1 MKRRAWI
8 AGAAALAMALAVFT
22 GSGMASAQEDH
33 SGAVKARQAYMQ
45 LNGFYMGQLAAVA
58 KGQVPYD
65 AAQAT
70 GIANSLLALASM
82 GRGRDVAAR
91 VRQRQPG
98 ARRQDPGLARDLD
111 HLPGGGRK
119 GRRAEQGAGGDGGGG
134 REPTSP
140 AFRVP
145 SAPSV
150 PAAAAAIAASAPRSS
165 DAGLFSYP
173 SGAPRAR
180 LSPRP
185 ATRAGTRDRPGDRR
199 RVAVGAP
206 RGTAARP
213 RRGAP

>member
-82 GRGRDVAAR
+82 DVGAMWPPGSGNDNPALAGKTRALPEIWTTFPAVVEKADALSKALEAMVVAA
-91 VRQRQPG
+91 G
-98 ARRQDPGLARDLD
+98 TDLAGL
-111 HLPGGGRK
+111 
-119 GRRAEQGAGGDGGGG
+119 QGAFG
-134 REPTSP
+134 
-140 AFRVP
+140 
-145 SAPSV
+145 
-150 PAAAAAIAASAPRSS
+150 
-165 DAGLFSYP
+165 
-173 SGAPRAR
+173 
-180 LSPRP
+180 
-185 ATRAGTRDRPGDRR
+185 
-199 RVAVGAP
+199 AVGAGCGGCH
-206 RGTAARP
+206 RSFRAEKF
-213 RRGAP
+213 

>member
-82 GRGRDVAAR
+82 DVGAMWPPGSGNDNPALAGKTRALPEIWTTFPAVVEKADALSKALEAMVVAA
-91 VRQRQPG
+91 G
-98 ARRQDPGLARDLD
+98 TDLASL
-111 HLPGGGRK
+111 
-119 GRRAEQGAGGDGGGG
+119 QGAFG
-134 REPTSP
+134 
-140 AFRVP
+140 
-145 SAPSV
+145 
-150 PAAAAAIAASAPRSS
+150 
-165 DAGLFSYP
+165 
-173 SGAPRAR
+173 
-180 LSPRP
+180 
-185 ATRAGTRDRPGDRR
+185 
-199 RVAVGAP
+199 AVGAGCGGCH
-206 RGTAARP
+206 RSFRAEKF
-213 RRGAP
+213 